1 MAIESQL
8 WFLTNS
14 TTRAL
19 QHNLMAVCKTNQQRE
34 SPNAQFWTKVSG
46 IRMKEKRGDRS
57 RGLGMWEVKTGG
69 VRNDSG
75 FWVESLQLRVM
86 PLKEK
91 KDMRR
96 TGLGRDGT
104 TFLRH
109 FIWGAAT
116 SVPLGPMKP
125 GAATCVRWRSMLP
138 LTCLLAV

>member
-1 MAIESQL
+1 MVFDQQYHDS
-8 WFLTNS
+8 F
-14 TTRAL
+14 TTQSNGSMQNKSAEGEAECRVL
-19 QHNLMAVCKTNQQRE
+19 NQGKWNKNE
-34 SPNAQFWTKVSG
+34 
-46 IRMKEKRGDRS
+46 EKKMGDRS

-104 TFLRH
+104 MFLRH
-109 FIWGAAT
+109 FI
-116 SVPLGPMKP
+116 
-125 GAATCVRWRSMLP
+125 
-138 LTCLLAV
+138 